1 MTTPNP
7 KHWCSECWLQ
17 ALLVVALAAGG
28 GTWLACLAMKQARA
42 VAALEEMGVQVMTR
56 TRAPEWFWT
65 PLGKFGQTI
74 VRAEVH
80 SHTVAKAMPYLKALP
95 GLEEVAIVSWPGP
108 PPHDYGVE
116 ADVLLR
122 KEMPHITTQ
131 HWHLMLG
138 FVTITEPVQIPE
150 GAEIEILL
158 ERIRNMN
165 DD

>member
-1 MTTPNP
+1 MTAPDP
-7 KHWCSECWLQ
+7 KHWYSECWLQ

-28 GTWLACLAMKQARA
+28 GTWLAYRAMKQASA
-42 VAALEEMGVQVMTR
+42 VAALDEMGVQVTNRTR
-56 TRAPEWFWT
+56 TPEWFWA
-65 PLGKFGQTI
+65 PFGQLGQTI

-80 SHTVAKAMPYLKALP
+80 SDDVQEAIPYLKALP

-116 ADVLLR
+116 AEALLR

-131 HWHLMLG
+131 RWGLG
-138 FVTITEPVQIPE
+138 LDFVTITEPVQIPE
-150 GAEIEILL
+150 GAELEILL
-158 ERIRNMN
+158 ERIRHMN